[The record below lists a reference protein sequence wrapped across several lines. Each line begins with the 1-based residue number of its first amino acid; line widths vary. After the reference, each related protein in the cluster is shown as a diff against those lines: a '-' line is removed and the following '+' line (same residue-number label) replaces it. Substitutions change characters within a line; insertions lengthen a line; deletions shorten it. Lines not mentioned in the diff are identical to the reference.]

1 MIISVASGKGGTG
14 KTTVAVNL
22 ALALALAPSP
32 SSVGGGVALLDCDV
46 EEPNVALFLKPEI
59 VETETVCV
67 RTPRILKERCNF
79 CGTCSKFCEFNA
91 LFVVRP
97 VPERGVSGDV
107 LVFPQLCHGCGGC
120 AIVCGRDAIVEDER
134 AVGVVKKGFA
144 HAGGGEIFVAYGE
157 LNVGEPTP
165 VPVIRAVRRAAP
177 ARRTVIVDAPP
188 GTACPMIFSVLGSDF
203 CILVTEPTP
212 FGLYDLKLA
221 VDTLNELGI
230 PFAVV
235 LNKSGEGDALIE
247 EFCAQEGIEILMKI
261 PLDPE
266 IARLYSRGVP
276 FALELEGWRAEF
288 LKLYERVLDLVK

>member
-22 ALALALAPSP
+22 ALSL
-32 SSVGGGVALLDCDV
+32 SSAGENVALLDCDV

-59 VETETVCV
+59 IETKTVCIK
-67 RTPRILKERCNF
+67 TPRILKERCDF
-79 CGTCSKFCEFNA
+79 CGVCSKFCEFNA

-97 VPERGVSGDV
+97 VPERNVSGDV

-120 AIVCGRDAIVEDER
+120 AIVCERNAIIEDER
-134 AVGVVKKGFA
+134 AVGVVKKGLA
-144 HAGGGEIFVAYGE
+144 HVNGGEIFVAYGE
-157 LNVGEPTP
+157 LNVGEPMP
-165 VPVIRAVRRAAP
+165 VPVIKAVRKAASVQH
-177 ARRTVIVDAPP
+177 AIIVDAPP

-221 VDTLNELGI
+221 VDTLNKLRI

-247 EFCAQEGIEILMKI
+247 EFCTQEDIEILMKI

-266 IARLYSRGVP
+266 IARLYSKGVP
-276 FALELEGWRAEF
+276 FASELEEWRAEF
-288 LKLYERVLDLVK
+288 LKLYERVLDSLKR